1 MGRFENHRPQKLNGS
16 SIRHRLVACRSEFG
30 SGLSGLERIGPYRKK
45 EETRT
50 LIAEE
55 NIRKNLAKPWVSSR
69 QLSVGTGTALI
80 ATERV
85 KLFRGDYS
93 PPHPPPPPQP
103 EDPHPEEPLSDEPSE
118 WP

>member
-55 NIRKNLAKPWVSSR
+55 NIRKNLAKP
-69 QLSVGTGTALI
+69 
-80 ATERV
+80 
-85 KLFRGDYS
+85 
-93 PPHPPPPPQP
+93 
-103 EDPHPEEPLSDEPSE
+103 
-118 WP
+118 